1 MEAKVKLPGAHRL
14 IRRRSGR
21 VLAYWQAWRGG
32 PAIGRFEADTLA
44 DLIKAEAAGAGRL
57 AEAYAAARRS
67 DVPKDLVSGLI
78 AQFKAAPDGYQKL
91 ADSTKKEWARW
102 LDVINSRFGALP
114 VIALKAKGTRRLIIA
129 WRNEFAATPRKAD
142 YGVQVLRRLFAWAK
156 DNELTEANPAE
167 GIANLYDVDR
177 SAEIVEPDE
186 FALILARATPPAS
199 RFFRMAAATGLRRGD
214 LRKLQ
219 WSHINETSIE
229 MPTGKSRGR
238 KRIIVPLLPEA
249 KVVLAECEQAQ
260 RDHTAMA
267 EAKGRP
273 LPLPLFVMTTAA
285 GKQWSKDGPT
295 GAWIKAATPAEDD
308 GPGGATVDKHLH
320 DLRGNFATLLMAT
333 GLSDEMIADMM
344 GWDTDDVK
352 KIRRRYVDRD
362 RIALLIAERIAR
374 NVATS

>member
-44 DLIKAEAAGAGRL
+44 DLIKVEAAGADRL
-57 AEAYAAARRS
+57 AEAYAAARRT
-67 DVPKDLVSGLI
+67 DVPKDLVSGLV

-102 LDVINSRFGALP
+102 LDVINARFGALP
-114 VIALKAKGTRRLIIA
+114 VVALKAKGTRRLIIA

-167 GIANLYDVDR
+167 GIPNLYEVDR

-186 FALILARATPPAS
+186 FAAILSRTTAPAS

-249 KVVLAECEQAQ
+249 KVVLAECREAQ
-260 RDHTAMA
+260 RLHTAKA
-267 EAKGRP
+267 EAKGKP
-273 LPLPLFVMTTAA
+273 VLLPLFVMTTAA

-295 GAWIKAATPAEDD
+295 GAWIKATVPAEDAPAD
-308 GPGGATVDKHLH
+308 ASSIDKHLH

-362 RIALLIAERIAR
+362 RIALLISARIAASR
-374 NVATS
+374 

>member
-1 MEAKVKLPGAHRL
+1 MAELVKV
-14 IRRRSGR
+14 
-21 VLAYWQAWRGG
+21 
-32 PAIGRFEADTLA
+32 
-44 DLIKAEAAGAGRL
+44 EAAGAEAL
-57 AEAYAAARRS
+57 AEAYAAARRT
-67 DVPKDLVSGLI
+67 DVPKDLISGLV
-78 AQFKAAPDGYQKL
+78 ARFKAAPDGYQKL

-102 LDVINSRFGALP
+102 LDIINTRFGALP
-114 VIALKAKGTRRLIIA
+114 VVALKAKGTRRLIID
-129 WRNEFAATPRKAD
+129 WRNQFAATPRKAD
-142 YGVQVLRRLFAWAK
+142 YGVQVLRRVLAWAK
-156 DNELTEANPAE
+156 DNELAEANPAE
-167 GIANLYDVDR
+167 GIPNLYDVDR

-186 FALILARATPPAS
+186 FAAILDRTTPPAS

-219 WSHINETSIE
+219 WSHINDTSIE

-249 KVVLAECEQAQ
+249 KIVLAECREAQ
-260 RDHTAMA
+260 RLYTAKA
-267 EAKGRP
+267 EAKGKP
-273 LPLPLFVMTTAA
+273 VPLPLFVMTTAA

-295 GAWIKAATPAEDD
+295 GAWIKATIPAE
-308 GPGGATVDKHLH
+308 GAPRDAPNIDKHLH

-362 RIALLIAERIAR
+362 RIALLISARIAAGR
-374 NVATS
+374 QNVG